1 MNSSEDTDEKCAN
14 DLADEVIEADKG
26 IEEFFES
33 LFSRYYIG
41 LETSMKGSELQIRKA
56 WFEKVYEK

>member
-33 LFSRYYIG
+33 LFSRYYTG

-56 WFEKVYEK
+56 WF